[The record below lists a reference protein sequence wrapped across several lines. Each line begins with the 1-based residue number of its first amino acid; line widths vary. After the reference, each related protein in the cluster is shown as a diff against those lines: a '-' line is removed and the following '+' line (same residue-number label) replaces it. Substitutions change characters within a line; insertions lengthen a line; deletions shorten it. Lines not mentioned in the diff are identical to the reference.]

1 MNKLFLG
8 EMGPAIKEQWMEDS
22 DVLVVDDDQLILDLT
37 SSFFQSEGMEVHC
50 VLNGEEAL
58 RMLRERTFTL
68 MVTDLNM
75 PGMDGIELAV
85 KAREIAPRMP
95 IFMSTGD
102 ISPEVVRLAAEAGI
116 AKVFSKPFHLTKVL
130 ALIRKTR

>member
-1 MNKLFLG
+1 
-8 EMGPAIKEQWMEDS
+8 MEDS
-22 DVLVVDDDQLILDLT
+22 GVLVVDDDQLILDLT

-50 VLNGEEAL
+50 VLSGEEAL
-58 RMLRERTFTL
+58 RMLRERTFIL

-75 PGMDGIELAV
+75 PGMDGIELAEKV
-85 KAREIAPRMP
+85 REIAPSMP

-102 ISPEVVRLAAEAGI
+102 ISPEVIRLAAKSGI

-130 ALIRKTR
+130 AMIRSAGNAALH

>member
-1 MNKLFLG
+1 
-8 EMGPAIKEQWMEDS
+8 MEDS
-22 DVLVVDDDQLILDLT
+22 GVLVVDDDQLILDLT

-75 PGMDGIELAV
+75 PGMDGIELAKKV
-85 KAREIAPRMP
+85 REIAPRMP
-95 IFMSTGD
+95 IFMSTGH
-102 ISPEVVRLAAEAGI
+102 ISPEVIRLAAEAGI
-116 AKVFSKPFHLTKVL
+116 
-130 ALIRKTR
+130 TRV